1 MSKEMLFEKN
11 AVIFKEGTLDLTMY
25 DIISGKVGI
34 YANYGAENEK
44 LLTELGAGRYF
55 GEMGV
60 IDEMPRSATAIAL
73 EDTKVAVIDKAELNS
88 FLVDNPEKIIDIFQ
102 NLSKRFR
109 ELSKE
114 YLDTCAAIAEYVEN
128 NENKKPQKEGL
139 LKKIK
144 NIIDISN
151 EAQQQAIQMGAYSYI
166 NHIGFYY

>member
-1 MSKEMLFEKN
+1 MLKEQTFEKN
-11 AVIFKEGTLDLTMY
+11 AVIFRENTLDLTMY
-25 DIISGKVGI
+25 DIVSGKVGI
-34 YANYGAENEK
+34 YANYGKENEK

-73 EDTKVAVIDKAELNS
+73 EDTKVTVIDKDELNS
-88 FLVDNPEKIIDIFQ
+88 YLVENPEKIIDIFH
-102 NLSKRFR
+102 NLSRRFR
-109 ELSKE
+109 ELSNE
-114 YLDTCAAIAEYVEN
+114 YLETCAAIAEYVEN
-128 NENKKPQKEGL
+128 NETKKPQKEGL